1 MVRGGVKCPKP
12 IRLRKHIMIM
22 TFIGSNGIA
31 ARKLKDIEWSDEETI
46 YDTFL
51 QVKAAVIKMFTDCN
65 LVHGDL
71 SEFNIL
77 YHENDIY
84 IIDVSQVSLLIKL

>member
-31 ARKLKDIEWSDEETI
+31 ARKLKDIEWSDQETI
-46 YDTFL
+46 HDTFL
-51 QVKAAVIKMFTDCN
+51 QVKAVC
-65 LVHGDL
+65 
-71 SEFNIL
+71 FNR
-77 YHENDIY
+77 
-84 IIDVSQVSLLIKL
+84 VFLIF

>member
-1 MVRGGVKCPKP
+1 MKADFLRMVRGGVKCPEP

-31 ARKLKDIEWSDEETI
+31 ARKLKDIEWNDQETI

-51 QVKAAVIKMFTDCN
+51 QVKAVCFNQVFVIF
-65 LVHGDL
+65 
-71 SEFNIL
+71 
-77 YHENDIY
+77 
-84 IIDVSQVSLLIKL
+84 SQF